1 MFKIGCVNLQVTI
14 RRNNF
19 FTMIRLSLKIQILT
33 LIYLL
38 GCGSFNNTSE
48 LWEGVAD
55 NILRVVISEYI
66 PHHEANSGNN
76 IETSVKEKLDQRG
89 SLLLASYIV
98 MNLDKNRAS
107 YETDAIFNN
116 LMDEAIR
123 SGKIINIDY
132 SENNHCRAVGEYN
145 ISEILKKIES
155 INE

>member
-1 MFKIGCVNLQVTI
+1 MAGTTAPATLLTYNMMT
-14 RRNNF
+14 
-19 FTMIRLSLKIQILT
+19 RLLHKIQALT

-38 GCGSFNNTSE
+38 GCSSFNNSSE
-48 LWEGVAD
+48 LWEGVSD
-55 NILRVVISEYI
+55 NILRAVISEYI
-66 PHHEANSGNN
+66 PYKEADGGDN
-76 IETSVKEKLDQRG
+76 IETSVKGKLDQRA
-89 SLLLASYIV
+89 SLILASYIV
-98 MNLDKNRAS
+98 MNLDKNRSS

-123 SGKIINIDY
+123 SGKIINIDC